1 MEYYRRQEEICLDMS
16 KDENEDIESAGGFVP
31 PLGKLFS

>member
-1 MEYYRRQEEICLDMS
+1 MEYDRRQEEICLDMS